1 MALTFSTCS
10 AGSTSRLNTCPSSVL
25 TVSCILHVLCFLESR
40 CYESDGSGRHGRGTD
55 SICRS
60 IGFGFGSFSDPSI
73 HVGEGKQR
81 TSVSC
86 GGGTKRRHGME
97 DDSVRVL
104 DKCMLDGHFDET
116 KEKVLKKLQ
125 QDEALSTLSEKSI
138 EEAIERLERENPTH
152 WMTDRN
158 VFEKVKQDVEEKIMR
173 AVDVEVW
180 TTLEAPEQREEI
192 LRQVEEALGSILL
205 RR

>member
-1 MALTFSTCS
+1 
-10 AGSTSRLNTCPSSVL
+10 
-25 TVSCILHVLCFLESR
+25 
-40 CYESDGSGRHGRGTD
+40 
-55 SICRS
+55 
-60 IGFGFGSFSDPSI
+60 
-73 HVGEGKQR
+73 
-81 TSVSC
+81 
-86 GGGTKRRHGME
+86 ME

-125 QDEALSTLSEKSI
+125 QDVRHVWTERRLDQRRHRRKRTDRSDTRHHTSQEALSALSEKTI
-138 EEAIERLERENPTH
+138 EEAIERLEKENPTH

-158 VFEKVKQDVEEKIMR
+158 VFEKVKQDVEYVPLAIPRSELRGDGNEVLTDTLLRISGRMHREKIMR

>member
-1 MALTFSTCS
+1 ML
-10 AGSTSRLNTCPSSVL
+10 
-25 TVSCILHVLCFLESR
+25 
-40 CYESDGSGRHGRGTD
+40 DQGRHRREPTD
-55 SICRS
+55 RS
-60 IGFGFGSFSDPSI
+60 DA
-73 HVGEGKQR
+73 
-81 TSVSC
+81 
-86 GGGTKRRHGME
+86 RHPI
-97 DDSVRVL
+97 S
-104 DKCMLDGHFDET
+104 
-116 KEKVLKKLQ
+116 Q
-125 QDEALSTLSEKSI
+125 EALSTLSEKSI